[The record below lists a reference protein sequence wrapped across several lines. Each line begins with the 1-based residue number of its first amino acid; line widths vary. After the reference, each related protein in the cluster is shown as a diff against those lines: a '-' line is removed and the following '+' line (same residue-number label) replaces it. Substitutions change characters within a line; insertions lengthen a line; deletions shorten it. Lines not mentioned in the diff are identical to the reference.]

1 MKWVYTSQRKE
12 YANALLEIGQTRTD
26 VVVLDADLS
35 SSTRTSEFAKRFPER
50 FFNVGIAE
58 QNLMGT
64 AAGLAVSG
72 KTVFASSFA
81 VFATGRCWDQI
92 RQSIAYPNANVK
104 IVATHAGITVGGD
117 GASHQ
122 ALEDIALM
130 SALPNMYVIVP
141 ADGAEAYK
149 AVKAVAEHVG
159 PCYVRLG
166 RSDVP
171 LVTTVDSP
179 FAIGKATVL
188 REGTDVTLVSCGQM
202 VALCLDAAE
211 VLQEK
216 GVSAE
221 VINMSTVKP
230 LDTET
235 LLRSVGKTGC
245 AVTAEE
251 HSVRAGLGC
260 GVACALV
267 QSQPVP
273 VNMIGTPD
281 CFGESGESAELM
293 CRYGLTTDRIVASAE
308 DAIRRKGA

>member
-12 YANALLEIGQTRTD
+12 YANALLEIGKIRTD

-35 SSTRTSEFAKRFPER
+35 SSTRTAEFAKRFPER

-64 AAGLAVSG
+64 AAGLAASG
-72 KTVFASSFA
+72 RTVFASTFA

-92 RQSIAYPNANVK
+92 RQSIAYPNSNVK

-130 SALPNMYVIVP
+130 RALPNMYVIVP
-141 ADGAEAYK
+141 ADGAEAYR
-149 AVKAVAEHVG
+149 AVKAVADHVG

-166 RSDVP
+166 RADVP

-179 FAIGKATVL
+179 FSIGKATIL
-188 REGTDVTLVSCGQM
+188 RDGSDVTLVSCGQM
-202 VALCLDAAE
+202 VAVCMDAAE
-211 VLQEK
+211 ALQSK
-216 GVSAE
+216 GISAE

-230 LDTET
+230 LDGPT
-235 LLRSVGKTGC
+235 LLSSVRRTGC
-245 AVTAEE
+245 VVTAEE
-251 HSVRAGLGC
+251 HSVRSGLGSA
-260 GVACALV
+260 VACVLA
-267 QSQPVP
+267 QNHPVP
-273 VNMIGTPD
+273 VNIVGTPD

-293 CRYGLTTDRIVASAE
+293 CRYGLTAEKVAASAE
-308 DAIRRKGA
+308 DVIRRKSA